1 MHFIEQLFG
10 WTPDGG
16 NGTLE
21 VFLLALSFILV
32 LFALKQKG
40 RFGNESGVGM
50 HRRLHQAQSH
60 RFSAHLGDSKRSLPA
75 LLMAAENL

>member
-16 NGTLE
+16 NGTFE
-21 VFLLALSFILV
+21 VFLLALSFVLA

-40 RFGNESGVGM
+40 RFGDESGVGM
-50 HRRLHQAQSH
+50 HRR
-60 RFSAHLGDSKRSLPA
+60 
-75 LLMAAENL
+75 